1 MVSDSLT
8 ELVYRPAQVTP
19 GDSSMHIACPH
30 CATSFAI
37 DPRAL
42 GADGRTVRCARC
54 KGTWFALPADA
65 RDEPA
70 LAAAG
75 AGASAG
81 VSGLPT
87 RPRNSAPL
95 PSGDDR
101 RPADIPTVESPSIAG
116 EPADGEI
123 VEAPVVLD
131 VTARAAPGE
140 AGDGRPARKPRAKR
154 ARKPARRGGRLVQ
167 PRRAL
172 AWPAACLAT
181 GLAVVSLVAWRA
193 EVVRMLPQTA
203 PLFRAIGLDVNLRG
217 LAFRDVKTARD
228 IADGKPVLIV
238 EGEVESVAR
247 KAVDVPRLRF
257 AVRDGNGTEIYAWT
271 AALEQ
276 ATLEPGGK
284 ARFRSRLA
292 EPPAEGRGVE
302 VRFLS
307 RHDLGA

>member
-19 GDSSMHIACPH
+19 GESSMHIACPH
-30 CATSFAI
+30 CTTSFAI

-70 LAAAG
+70 LATAG

-81 VSGLPT
+81 ASLPA
-87 RPRNSAPL
+87 RPRHAVP
-95 PSGDDR
+95 PPPDGDR
-101 RPADIPTVESPSIAG
+101 AQVDIPTVESPSIAG

-131 VTARAAPGE
+131 ATARAAPGE
-140 AGDGRPARKPRAKR
+140 AGDARPARKPRAKR
-154 ARKPARRGGRLVQ
+154 VRKPARRGGRLVQ

-217 LAFRDVKTARD
+217 LAFRDVKTVRD
-228 IADGKPVLIV
+228 TADGKPVLTV

-257 AVRDGNGTEIYAWT
+257 AVRDGNGAEIYAWT

-276 ATLEPGGK
+276 ATLAPGGK

-302 VRFLS
+302 VRFLN
-307 RHDLGA
+307 RHDPGA

>member
-37 DPRAL
+37 DPRAI

-75 AGASAG
+75 AATARAP
-81 VSGLPT
+81 GLPVG
-87 RPRNSAPL
+87 PRHAAP
-95 PSGDDR
+95 PPPDGDPA
-101 RPADIPTVESPSIAG
+101 PADIPTVESPSIAG

-123 VEAPVVLD
+123 EAPVVLD
-131 VTARAAPGE
+131 AAARAAPGN
-140 AGDGRPARKPRAKR
+140 AGDARPARKPRAKR
-154 ARKPARRGGRLVQ
+154 ARKPVRRGGRLVQ

-217 LAFRDVKTARD
+217 LAFRNVKTVRD
-228 IADGKPVLIV
+228 TVAGKPVLIV

-257 AVRDGNGTEIYAWT
+257 AVRDGNGTEVYAWT

-276 ATLEPGGK
+276 ATLAPGGK

-302 VRFLS
+302 VRFLN
-307 RHDLGA
+307 RHDPGA